1 MTMSK
6 VHVYQKENLWIQF
19 LCYYY
24 YYYYYYFCFE
34 GDSISLLYPVI
45 LVTINNHKLI
55 SAMTLTV
62 EKLTVIKGKL
72 ILHTSQEA
80 YVPQEHQKK

>member
-6 VHVYQKENLWIQF
+6 VHVYQKENIWIQF
-19 LCYYY
+19 LC

-45 LVTINNHKLI
+45 LVTRNSHKLM
-55 SAMTLTV
+55 SAITLTV
-62 EKLTVIKGKL
+62 EKLNVIKGKL